1 MMWRCGSGIYLS
13 NLPTKLYSTGSILI
27 PQNLTSMHLTKSS
40 SRFFTLLI
48 LPFLFGMSLI
58 LQSCTDQCTDTVTY
72 TYYEPI
78 FTPLSVIRSSVAVEP
93 PQPIT
98 EVGKI
103 YFKDDFLFVNDPGKG
118 IHVIDNSDPANPV
131 KKSFITIPGNY
142 DLSIRNAIL
151 YADSYVDLVALD
163 ITDMNQ
169 VIEVSR
175 LENIFSSYNSMGFYA
190 DAQRGVVTDWVEIKN
205 VTVDKSECETRIERW
220 GGIMLEDGIGMP
232 RAVSFSSKAAISP
245 VNSTGIGGSMAR
257 FTINENHLYML
268 DGGNIHTA
276 DISIPAAPE
285 KTSSQYLAWDIETI
299 FPYGNKLFIG
309 ARSGMHIFDLSTPEN
324 PVKITTYMHI
334 NSCDPV
340 VVSGDFAYV
349 TLRSGTQ
356 CAGFTNQ
363 LEVLDISTITS
374 PTLMKVYPMTNPH
387 GLGIDD
393 SLLFICDGDA
403 GLKIFDASD
412 KMNIDKKL
420 LKHYKD
426 INAYDVIPFNGVLM
440 LIGKDGVFQ
449 YDYSNPAA
457 IKKLSHIKLQR
468 EN

>member
-1 MMWRCGSGIYLS
+1 MMWHFASGIYLS
-13 NLPTKLYSTGSILI
+13 NDPTKKYNTGSIVVN
-27 PQNLTSMHLTKSS
+27 QNLTIMNRSTSI
-40 SRFFTLLI
+40 SRFSALL
-48 LPFLFGMSLI
+48 LVPVLFGMSLV
-58 LQSCTDQCTDTVTY
+58 LQNCTDQCTDTVTY

-78 FTPLSVIRSSVAVEP
+78 FTPLSVIRSGVAVVA
-93 PQPIT
+93 PQPLT

-103 YFKDDFLFVNDPGKG
+103 YFKDDFLFVNDPGRG
-118 IHVIDNSDPANPV
+118 IHVIDNSNPASPV

-142 DLSIRNAIL
+142 DLSIRNTIL
-151 YADSYVDLVALD
+151 YADSYIDLVALD
-163 ITDMNQ
+163 ISDVNN
-169 VIEVSR
+169 VVEVSR
-175 LENIFSSYNSMGFYA
+175 LENIFGSYNSMGFYA

-205 VTVDKSECETRIERW
+205 VTINKSECESRIEQW
-220 GGIMLEDGIGMP
+220 GGIFLQDGIGMP
-232 RAVSFSSKAAISP
+232 RNMAFSAQASISP
-245 VNSTGIGGSMAR
+245 VNSTGVGGSMAR

-299 FPYGNKLFIG
+299 FPYGDKLFIG

-340 VVSGDFAYV
+340 VVSGDYAYV

-356 CAGFTNQ
+356 CEGFTNQ

-374 PTLMKVYPMTNPH
+374 PKLLKVYPMKNPH

-403 GLKIFDASD
+403 GLKIYNASD
-412 KMNIDKKL
+412 KMNIDKKMV
-420 LKHYKD
+420 KHYKD
-426 INAYDVIPFNGVLM
+426 INAYDVIPYNGVLM

-449 YDYSNPAA
+449 YDYSNPSS
-457 IKKLSHIKLQR
+457 IKKLSHIKIQR